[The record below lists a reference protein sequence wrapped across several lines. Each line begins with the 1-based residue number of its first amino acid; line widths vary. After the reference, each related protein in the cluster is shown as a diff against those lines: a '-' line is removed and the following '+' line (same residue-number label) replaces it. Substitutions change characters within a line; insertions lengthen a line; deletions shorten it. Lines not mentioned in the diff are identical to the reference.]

1 MFTEAWLWLALAR
14 TMLLL
19 LPFRKLAPIL
29 GKKIL
34 PSPDHEGQQQVQDDL
49 LLRIGTAILL
59 AGRKSPWRTECF
71 EQALAGKFMLKIRRM
86 KSIVFFGVSKNKQQ
100 GNFNAHAWLQCGH
113 YIVTGNKH
121 LEQFTVIAC
130 FKS

>member
-1 MFTEAWLWLALAR
+1 
-14 TMLLL
+14 
-19 LPFRKLAPIL
+19 
-29 GKKIL
+29 
-34 PSPDHEGQQQVQDDL
+34 
-49 LLRIGTAILL
+49 
-59 AGRKSPWRTECF
+59 
-71 EQALAGKFMLKIRRM
+71 MLKIRRI

-100 GNFNAHAWLQCGH
+100 GRFSAHAWLQCGN